1 MLPGGPWVLLVAAGL
16 LEIVW
21 AVALKASDGFTRKG
35 PAALTVVAAAASF
48 YLLARAMRDLPAG
61 TAYAVW
67 TGIGALGVAILGMV
81 WFGDAAT
88 PLRIAG
94 IGLIIA
100 GIMALKL
107 A

>member
-1 MLPGGPWVLLVAAGL
+1 MLPGGPWALLFAAGL

-35 PAALTVVAAAASF
+35 PTALTVVAAAASF

-67 TGIGALGVAILGMV
+67 TGIGALGVAILGMI

-88 PLRIAG
+88 PLRIGG
-94 IGLIIA
+94 IVLIVA